1 MRTIHAHAVRG
12 ALVAVKRCM
21 ESIRD
26 RLTADHLRLDA
37 LFDDVL
43 KRLALNDRDETRAA
57 WSDFEKGL
65 LAHLEVEE
73 KFILPRFSKDHEL
86 EASVIRREH
95 DGFRAKLSELGV
107 MVDLHA
113 IRMNVANEFVKVLRE
128 HARREDALMYR
139 WAEENLAK
147 EARLE
152 ALNSL
157 RLRAPV

>member
-1 MRTIHAHAVRG
+1 MD
-12 ALVAVKRCM
+12 
-21 ESIRD
+21 SIRD
-26 RLTADHLRLDA
+26 RLTADHIRLDA

-43 KRLALNDRDETRAA
+43 KRLALDDRDETRTA

-73 KFILPRFSKDHEL
+73 KLVLPRFSKDHEL

-95 DGFRAKLSELGV
+95 DAFRKKLSELGV

-113 IRMNVANEFVKVLRE
+113 IRMNVANDFVRALRE
-128 HARREDALMYR
+128 HARREDSLMYR
-139 WAEENLAK
+139 WAQENLAK
-147 EARLE
+147 EARAEL
-152 ALNSL
+152 LSSL

>member
-1 MRTIHAHAVRG
+1 
-12 ALVAVKRCM
+12 M
-21 ESIRD
+21 ESLRD

-43 KRLALNDRDETRAA
+43 KRLALDDRDETRAA
-57 WSDFEKGL
+57 WGEFEKGL
-65 LAHLEVEE
+65 LAHLEAEE
-73 KFILPRFSKDHEL
+73 KFILPRFAKDHEL

-95 DGFRAKLSELGV
+95 GAFRETLAELGV

-113 IRMNVANEFVKVLRE
+113 IRMNAANDFVRSLRE

-139 WAEENLAK
+139 WAQENLAQ
-147 EARLE
+147 EARAE
-152 ALNSL
+152 VLNSL

>member
-1 MRTIHAHAVRG
+1 
-12 ALVAVKRCM
+12 M

-43 KRLALNDRDETRAA
+43 RRLALDDRDETRAA
-57 WSDFEKGL
+57 WNDFEKGL

-73 KFILPRFSKDHEL
+73 KFILPVFSVDHDV
-86 EASVIRREH
+86 EARGIRAEH
-95 DGFRAKLSELGV
+95 EAFRATLAKLGV

-113 IRMNVANEFVKVLRE
+113 IRMDVATGFVRALRD

-139 WAEENLAK
+139 WAEENLAG
-147 EARLE
+147 ETRA
-152 ALNSL
+152 AVATML
-157 RLRAPV
+157 RPPI

>member
-1 MRTIHAHAVRG
+1 
-12 ALVAVKRCM
+12 M

-43 KRLALNDRDETRAA
+43 KRLALDDRDETRTA
-57 WSDFEKGL
+57 WNDFEKGL

-73 KFILPRFSKDHEL
+73 KFILPKFGKDHEL

-95 DGFRAKLSELGV
+95 DGFRKKLAELGV

-113 IRMNVANEFVKVLRE
+113 IRMNVANDFVRALRE
-128 HARREDALMYR
+128 HARREDSLMYR
-139 WAEENLAK
+139 WAQENLAS
-147 EARLE
+147 EARAE
-152 ALNSL
+152 MLNGL
-157 RLRAPV
+157 RLRPPV

>member
-1 MRTIHAHAVRG
+1 
-12 ALVAVKRCM
+12 M

-43 KRLALNDRDETRAA
+43 KRLALDDRDETRAA
-57 WSDFEKGL
+57 WGDFEKGL

-73 KFILPRFSKDHEL
+73 KFILPRFERDHEL

-95 DGFRAKLSELGV
+95 EDFRKKLTELGV

-113 IRMNVANEFVKVLRE
+113 IRMNIASDFIRALRD
-128 HARREDALMYR
+128 HARREDSLMYR
-139 WAEENLAK
+139 WAQENLAR
-147 EARLE
+147 ETREIVVAT
-152 ALNSL
+152 L
-157 RLRAPV
+157 RPPV